1 MSALRKLLAVIL
13 DWPKTTVLLALALVA
28 GGVYVSQRLAV
39 DVFPDIKV
47 PRVTIQTEAGGLT
60 AEEVEQRITVPIESA
75 MNGLKGVTNI
85 RSSSGGGL
93 SFVWVDFDWA
103 SDPDSARFRVFERLG
118 QVRESLPKEAEPEI
132 APVIS
137 VSGEIMMVALVSDS
151 TNVTGLALR
160 EIAEFSLRNRLLA
173 IPGIAQVV
181 AIGGNLPE
189 YRIGYSPR
197 QLAQYGLGVN
207 DLAEAVGA
215 SRTWSSGGYLAD
227 VNGEEL
233 SVRQVARADT
243 AEDLASVWVP
253 NEAGTPIRLGSVANV
268 SLAGAPRRGSA
279 SFNGRD
285 AVVVSIQKAPGGN
298 TLELTKQVEKA
309 LDEFALPPGVRIE
322 KDAYRQSDFINL
334 SISNGRNMVRDAAL
348 IVVIVLGLTLMS
360 FRALLIVLLTM
371 PVSIGAGLLL
381 FPHLGLGVNIMTLGG
396 LAVAVGDIV
405 DSAIIFTEI
414 FRRRMRGNP
423 KADILAAALEVAPGV
438 AFSGLIIVIV
448 FFPLFFLNGMEG
460 EFFKPLAYAY
470 LAVFACSV
478 AAAFLVTPA
487 LALLLGR
494 GGPRSVAAADGT
506 EPVPPRVADAT
517 KPPRAPFAE
526 RVLQWIYTPFLALAV
541 RFPKVVVLLAAALV
555 GVSVWYGAR
564 FGSSF
569 LPPFHEDT
577 YTVFVSLVPGTS
589 LAESERV
596 SENVVKKLLEV
607 DGVLSVTRKTGR
619 AERDQHAEPVS
630 ASELIVRV
638 DMKRNPDEL
647 RAAMNAVIKSVPGAS
662 CMIGYPI
669 AHRISAVLSGSAAEL
684 SLNIFGDKPEDIRA
698 AAARAKELL
707 ATMPEVG
714 DFQANREILVD
725 TVKIDYDRERL
736 AHEGLTLADAGE
748 QVSAAFNGRVLG
760 TVAEGQNRRDVTL
773 RLEEGEADEEA
784 VKKLLIKTRTGR
796 FVRLDDIA
804 DVHREEASNLVI
816 HENGRRQALITLNP
830 APGVSVGELVSSLAR
845 RLGPEL
851 AAFGCTAEFGGTY
864 QANISARRTL
874 VTFSVV
880 LLFVVFFV
888 LLVATKAPMRAFVV
902 MATLPLALVGAVGAV
917 ALTGRIVSIASAVG
931 LITVAGFVI
940 RNGLLLENRYA
951 ELEREGHM
959 PIEAIRLGSRERMVP
974 ILMTS
979 LTTVLGLV
987 PIVAALDVPGG
998 EILAPL
1004 AAVQFGGLVVATVA
1018 ALVVVPA
1025 LSVLVV
1031 PRAAVPTLHTSP
1043 RDENVV

>member
-1 MSALRKLLAVIL
+1 M
-13 DWPKTTVLLALALVA
+13 
-28 GGVYVSQRLAV
+28 
-39 DVFPDIKV
+39 
-47 PRVTIQTEAGGLT
+47 
-60 AEEVEQRITVPIESA
+60 
-75 MNGLKGVTNI
+75 
-85 RSSSGGGL
+85 
-93 SFVWVDFDWA
+93 
-103 SDPDSARFRVFERLG
+103 
-118 QVRESLPKEAEPEI
+118 
-132 APVIS
+132 
-137 VSGEIMMVALVSDS
+137 
-151 TNVTGLALR
+151 
-160 EIAEFSLRNRLLA
+160 
-173 IPGIAQVV
+173 
-181 AIGGNLPE
+181 
-189 YRIGYSPR
+189 
-197 QLAQYGLGVN
+197 
-207 DLAEAVGA
+207 
-215 SRTWSSGGYLAD
+215 
-227 VNGEEL
+227 
-233 SVRQVARADT
+233 
-243 AEDLASVWVP
+243 
-253 NEAGTPIRLGSVANV
+253 
-268 SLAGAPRRGSA
+268 
-279 SFNGRD
+279 
-285 AVVVSIQKAPGGN
+285 VVSIQKAPGGN
-298 TLELTKQVEKA
+298 TLELTKLVETA

-348 IVVIVLGLTLMS
+348 IVVVVLGLTLMS

-381 FPHLGLGVNIMTLGG
+381 FPHLDLGVNIMTLGG

-438 AFSGLIIVIV
+438 AFSGLIIALV

-487 LALLLGR
+487 LALLFGW

-506 EPVPPRVADAT
+506 DPVPPRAADAT

-526 RVLQWIYTPFLALAV
+526 RVLQWVYTPFLALAV

-804 DVHREEASNLVI
+804 DVHREDASNLVI

-830 APGVSVGELVSSLAR
+830 APGVSVGELVSSLAH

-888 LLVATKAPMRAFVV
+888 LLVATKAPMRAFTV

-951 ELEREGHM
+951 ELEREGHG

-1004 AAVQFGGLVVATVA
+1004 AAVQLGGLVIATVA

-1025 LSVLVV
+1025 LSVIVA
-1031 PRAAVPTLHTSP
+1031 PRSKET
-1043 RDENVV
+1043 

>member
-1 MSALRKLLAVIL
+1 MNILRKLLSVVL
-13 DWPKTTVLLALALVA
+13 EWPKATVLLALALV
-28 GGVYVSQRLAV
+28 GGGMCVSRRLAV

-75 MNGLKGVTNI
+75 MNGLKGVANI

-103 SDPDSARFRVFERLG
+103 SDPDSVRFRVFERLG

-137 VSGEIMMVALVSDS
+137 VSGEIMMVALVAES
-151 TNVTGLALR
+151 TNVTGIALR
-160 EIAEFSLRNRLLA
+160 EIAEYSLRNRLLA

-227 VNGEEL
+227 VKGEEL
-233 SVRQVARADT
+233 PVRQVARADT
-243 AEDLASVWVP
+243 ADDLASVWVP
-253 NEAGTPIRLGSVANV
+253 NDAGTPIRLGSVAGV

-285 AVVVSIQKAPGGN
+285 AVVVSVQKAPGGN

-371 PVSIGAGLLL
+371 PVSIGTGLLL
-381 FPHLGLGVNIMTLGG
+381 FPSLGLGVNIMTLGG

-414 FRRRMRGNP
+414 FRRRVRENP
-423 KADILAAALEVAPGV
+423 KAEILSAALEVAPGV
-438 AFSGLIIVIV
+438 AFSGLVISLV
-448 FFPLFFLNGMEG
+448 FLPLFSLNGMEG

-487 LALLLGR
+487 LALLFGCGKRGR
-494 GGPRSVAAADGT
+494 RVEND
-506 EPVPPRVADAT
+506 VPYHAG
-517 KPPRAPFAE
+517 FAE
-526 RVLQWIYTPFLALAV
+526 RILQWIYTPFLAVSV
-541 RFPKVVVLLAAALV
+541 RFPKFVILLASTLVAA
-555 GVSVWYGAR
+555 SIWYGAR

-577 YTVFVSLVPGTS
+577 FTVFVSLVPGSS

-638 DMKRNPDEL
+638 DMKKDQDGL

-684 SLNIFGDKPEDIRA
+684 ALNIFGEKPEDIRA
-698 AAARAKELL
+698 AAARAKAVL
-707 ATMPEVG
+707 AEIPQVG

-748 QVSAAFNGRVLG
+748 QVSAAFNGRILG

-773 RLEEGEADEEA
+773 RLEEGDADEEA

-830 APGVSVGELVSSLAR
+830 APGVSVGELVNLLAQ

-851 AAFGCTAEFGGTY
+851 ATFGCTAEFGGTY
-864 QANISARRTL
+864 QANISARKTL
-874 VTFSVV
+874 VTFSIA
-880 LLFVVFFV
+880 LLVVVFFV
-888 LLVATKAPMRAFVV
+888 LMVATRSPLRAFVV
-902 MATLPLALVGAVGAV
+902 MATLPLALVGAVVAV
-917 ALTGRIVSIASAVG
+917 EFTGRIVSIASTVG

-951 ELEREGHM
+951 ELEREGHE
-959 PIEAIRLGSRERMVP
+959 PNEAIRLGSRERMVP

-979 LTTVLGLV
+979 LTTVFGLI

-1004 AAVQFGGLVVATVA
+1004 AAVQLGGLVVATVA
-1018 ALVVVPA
+1018 ALVVVPS
-1025 LSVLVV
+1025 LSVLV
-1031 PRAAVPTLHTSP
+1031 LSK
-1043 RDENVV
+1043 NLK

>member
-1 MSALRKLLAVIL
+1 MSALRKLLAVVL
-13 DWPKTTVLLALALVA
+13 DWPKTTVLFALALVA

-298 TLELTKQVEKA
+298 TLELTKQVERA

-348 IVVIVLGLTLMS
+348 IVVVLGLTLMS

-405 DSAIIFTEI
+405 DSAIIFTDI
-414 FRRRMRGNP
+414 FRRRIHGNP

-438 AFSGLIIVIV
+438 AFSGLIIALV

-478 AAAFLVTPA
+478 VAAFLVTPA
-487 LALLLGR
+487 LALLFGW

-506 EPVPPRVADAT
+506 DRVPPRAADAT

-541 RFPKVVVLLAAALV
+541 RFPKVVVLLAVALV

-596 SENVVKKLLEV
+596 SENVVKKLLEI

-638 DMKRNPDEL
+638 DMKQNPDEL

-684 SLNIFGDKPEDIRA
+684 SLNVFGDKPEDIRA

-773 RLEEGEADEEA
+773 RMEEGEADEEA

-830 APGVSVGELVSSLAR
+830 APGVSVGELVSSLAH

-888 LLVATKAPMRAFVV
+888 LLVATKAPMRAFTV

-940 RNGLLLENRYA
+940 RNGLLLENRYV
-951 ELEREGHM
+951 ELEREGHG

-987 PIVAALDVPGG
+987 PIVVALDVPGG

-1004 AAVQFGGLVVATVA
+1004 AAVQLGGLVVATIA

-1025 LSVLVV
+1025 LSVIVA
-1031 PRAAVPTLHTSP
+1031 PRSKET
-1043 RDENVV
+1043 

>member
-348 IVVIVLGLTLMS
+348 IVVVVLGLTLMS

-487 LALLLGR
+487 LA
-494 GGPRSVAAADGT
+494 P
-506 EPVPPRVADAT
+506 
-517 KPPRAPFAE
+517 PFAE

-541 RFPKVVVLLAAALV
+541 RLPKVVVLLAAALV

-684 SLNIFGDKPEDIRA
+684 SLNVFGDKPEDIRA

-796 FVRLDDIA
+796 FVRLDDVA

-830 APGVSVGELVSSLAR
+830 APGVSVGELVNSLAR

-880 LLFVVFFV
+880 PVSVVFFV
-888 LLVATKAPMRAFVV
+888 LLVATKSPMRAFVV
-902 MATLPLALVGAVGAV
+902 MATLPLALVGAVAAV

-951 ELEREGHM
+951 ELEREGHV

-1004 AAVQFGGLVVATVA
+1004 AAVQLGGLVVATVA

-1025 LSVLVV
+1025 LSVLAT
-1031 PRAAVPTLHTSP
+1031 PRAKHA
-1043 RDENVV
+1043 

>member
-1 MSALRKLLAVIL
+1 MSALRKLLTVVL
-13 DWPKTTVLLALALVA
+13 DWPKATVLLALALVG
-28 GGVYVSQRLAV
+28 GGVYVAQHLAV

-93 SFVWVDFDWA
+93 SFVWVDFDWS
-103 SDPDSARFRVFERLG
+103 SDPDAARFHVFERLG

-137 VSGEIMMVALVSDS
+137 VSGEIMMVALVSES

-160 EIAEFSLRNRLLA
+160 EIAEYSLRNRLLA

-189 YRIGYSPR
+189 LRIGYSPR

-207 DLAEAVGA
+207 DLAEAVGS

-268 SLAGAPRRGSA
+268 SIAGAPRRGSA

-285 AVVVSIQKAPGGN
+285 AVVVSVQKAPGGN
-298 TLELTKQVEKA
+298 TLELTKQVAEA
-309 LDEFALPPGVRIE
+309 LDSFALPPGVRIE

-334 SISNGRNMVRDAAL
+334 SISNGRDMVRGAVL

-381 FPHLGLGVNIMTLGG
+381 FPSMGLGVNIMTLGG

-414 FRRRMRGNP
+414 FRRRVRGNP
-423 KADILAAALEVAPGV
+423 KAEILAAALEVAPGV
-438 AFSGLIIVIV
+438 AFSGLIIIIV
-448 FFPLFFLNGMEG
+448 FLPLFFLNGMEG

-487 LALLLGR
+487 LTMLVGCGKKPAPDAQPSQ
-494 GGPRSVAAADGT
+494 PRPSI
-506 EPVPPRVADAT
+506 P
-517 KPPRAPFAE
+517 E
-526 RVLQWIYTPFLALAV
+526 RILQWIYTPFLALAV
-541 RFPKVVVLLAAALV
+541 RFPKIVILLAAAIV
-555 GVSVWYGAR
+555 GASLWYGAR

-577 YTVFVSLVPGTS
+577 FTVFVSLVPGTS

-596 SENVVKKLLEV
+596 SENVVRKLLEI
-607 DGVLSVTRKTGR
+607 DGILSVTRKTGR

-638 DMKRNPDEL
+638 DMKKSQDEL
-647 RAAMNAVIKSVPGAS
+647 RAAMSAVIKSVPGAS

-684 SLNIFGDKPEDIRA
+684 TLNIFGGKPEDIRA
-698 AAARAKELL
+698 AAARAKALL
-707 ATMPEVG
+707 SQMPEVA

-748 QVSAAFNGRVLG
+748 QVSAAFNGRILG

-773 RLEEGEADEEA
+773 RLEGGEAGEDS
-784 VKKLLIKTRTGR
+784 VRQLLIKTRTGR

-804 DVHREEASNLVI
+804 NVHREEASNLVI

-830 APGVSVGELVSSLAR
+830 TPGVSVGELVDLLTR

-864 QANISARRTL
+864 QANISARKTL
-874 VTFSVV
+874 TTFSVV
-880 LLFVVFFV
+880 LFVIVFFV
-888 LLVATKAPMRAFVV
+888 LVMATKAPMRAFVV
-902 MATLPLALVGAVGAV
+902 MATLPLALVGAVVAV
-917 ALTGRIVSIASAVG
+917 EFTGRVVSVASAVG

-951 ELEREGHM
+951 ELEREGRS
-959 PIEAIRLGSRERMVP
+959 PVEAIRLGSRERMIP

-979 LTTVLGLV
+979 LTTVFGLV

-1004 AAVQFGGLVVATVA
+1004 AAVQLGGLVVATVA
-1018 ALVVVPA
+1018 ALIVVPA
-1025 LSVLVV
+1025 LSILV
-1031 PRAAVPTLHTSP
+1031 SP
-1043 RDENVV
+1043 KAK

>member
-1 MSALRKLLAVIL
+1 MSALRKLLTVVL
-13 DWPKTTVLLALALVA
+13 DWPKATVLLALALVG
-28 GGVYVSQRLAV
+28 GGVYVAQHLAV

-93 SFVWVDFDWA
+93 SFVWVDFDWS
-103 SDPDSARFRVFERLG
+103 SDPDAARFHVFERLG

-137 VSGEIMMVALVSDS
+137 VSGEIMMVALVSES
-151 TNVTGLALR
+151 TTVTGLALR
-160 EIAEFSLRNRLLA
+160 EIAEYSLRNRLLA

-189 YRIGYSPR
+189 LRIGYSPR

-207 DLAEAVGA
+207 DLAEAVGS

-268 SLAGAPRRGSA
+268 SIAGAPRRGSA

-285 AVVVSIQKAPGGN
+285 AVVVSVQKAPGGN
-298 TLELTKQVEKA
+298 TLELTKQVAEA
-309 LDEFALPPGVRIE
+309 LDSFALPPGVRIE

-334 SISNGRNMVRDAAL
+334 SISNGRDMVRGAVL

-381 FPHLGLGVNIMTLGG
+381 FPSMGLGVNIMTLGG

-414 FRRRMRGNP
+414 FRRRVRGNP
-423 KADILAAALEVAPGV
+423 KAEILAAALEVAPGV
-438 AFSGLIIVIV
+438 AFSGLIIIIV
-448 FFPLFFLNGMEG
+448 FLPLFFLNGMEG

-487 LALLLGR
+487 LTMLVGCGKKPAPDAQPSQ
-494 GGPRSVAAADGT
+494 PRPSI
-506 EPVPPRVADAT
+506 P
-517 KPPRAPFAE
+517 E
-526 RVLQWIYTPFLALAV
+526 RILQWIYTPFLALAV
-541 RFPKVVVLLAAALV
+541 RFPKIVILLAAAIV
-555 GVSVWYGAR
+555 GASLWYGAR

-569 LPPFHEDT
+569 LPPLHEDT
-577 YTVFVSLVPGTS
+577 FTVFVSLVPGTS

-596 SENVVKKLLEV
+596 SENVVRKLLEI
-607 DGVLSVTRKTGR
+607 DGILSVTRKTGR

-638 DMKRNPDEL
+638 DMKKSQDEL
-647 RAAMNAVIKSVPGAS
+647 RAAMSAVIKSVPGAS

-684 SLNIFGDKPEDIRA
+684 TLNIFGGKPEDIRA
-698 AAARAKELL
+698 AAARAKALL
-707 ATMPEVG
+707 SQMPEVA

-748 QVSAAFNGRVLG
+748 QVSAAFNGRILG

-773 RLEEGEADEEA
+773 RLEGGEAGEDS
-784 VKKLLIKTRTGR
+784 VRQLLIKTRTGR

-804 DVHREEASNLVI
+804 NVHREEASNLVI

-830 APGVSVGELVSSLAR
+830 TPGVSVGELVDLLTR

-864 QANISARRTL
+864 QANISARKTL
-874 VTFSVV
+874 TTFSVV
-880 LLFVVFFV
+880 LFVIVFFV
-888 LLVATKAPMRAFVV
+888 LVMATKAPMRAFVV
-902 MATLPLALVGAVGAV
+902 MATLPLALVGAVVAV
-917 ALTGRIVSIASAVG
+917 EFTGRIVSVASAVG

-951 ELEREGHM
+951 ELEREGRS
-959 PIEAIRLGSRERMVP
+959 PVEAIRLGSRERMIP

-979 LTTVLGLV
+979 LTTVFGLV

-1004 AAVQFGGLVVATVA
+1004 AAVQLGGLVVATVA
-1018 ALVVVPA
+1018 ALIVVPA
-1025 LSVLVV
+1025 LSILV
-1031 PRAAVPTLHTSP
+1031 SP
-1043 RDENVV
+1043 KAK

>member
-243 AEDLASVWVP
+243 TEDLASVWVP

-298 TLELTKQVEKA
+298 TLELTKQAERA
-309 LDEFALPPGVRIE
+309 LDEFTLPPGVRIE

-371 PVSIGAGLLL
+371 PVSIGAGLIL

-517 KPPRAPFAE
+517 KPSRAPFAE
-526 RVLQWIYTPFLALAV
+526 RVLQWFYTPFLALAV
-541 RFPKVVVLLAAALV
+541 RFPKLVVLFAAALV
-555 GVSVWYGAR
+555 GTAVWYGAR

-638 DMKRNPDEL
+638 DMAKNPDEL

-684 SLNIFGDKPEDIRA
+684 SLNVFGDKPEDIRA

-773 RLEEGEADEEA
+773 RLEDGEEDEEA

-830 APGVSVGELVSSLAR
+830 APGVSVGELVNVLAQ

-851 AAFGCTAEFGGTY
+851 ATFGCTAEFGGTY

-874 VTFSVV
+874 MTFSVV

-888 LLVATKAPMRAFVV
+888 LLVATKAPMRAVTV

-951 ELEREGHM
+951 ELEREGHV

-979 LTTVLGLV
+979 LTTVFGLV

-1004 AAVQFGGLVVATVA
+1004 AAVQLGGLVVATVA
-1018 ALVVVPA
+1018 ALVLVPS
-1025 LSVLVV
+1025 LSVL
-1031 PRAAVPTLHTSP
+1031 AVPKANP
-1043 RDENVV
+1043 

>member
-1 MSALRKLLAVIL
+1 MNILGKLLAIVL
-13 DWPKTTVLLALALVA
+13 DWPKTTVLLALALV
-28 GGVYVSQRLAV
+28 GGGAYVSQRLAV

-60 AEEVEQRITVPIESA
+60 AEEVEQLITVPIESA

-93 SFVWVDFDWA
+93 SFVWVDFDWT
-103 SDPDSARFRVFERLG
+103 SDPNSARFRVFERLG
-118 QVRESLPKEAEPEI
+118 QVRESLPKEADPEI

-137 VSGEIMMVALVSDS
+137 VSGEIMMIALVSES

-160 EIAEFSLRNRLLA
+160 EIAEYPLRNRLLA

-181 AIGGNLPE
+181 AIGGSLPE
-189 YRIGYSPR
+189 FRIGYSPR
-197 QLAQYGLGVN
+197 QLAQYGLGVS
-207 DLAEAVGA
+207 DLEEAVGA
-215 SRTWSSGGYLAD
+215 SRTWASGGYLAD
-227 VNGEEL
+227 VKGEEL
-233 SVRQVARADT
+233 SVRQIARADT
-243 AEDLASVWVP
+243 AADLASVWVP
-253 NEAGTPIRLGSVANV
+253 NAAGTPIRLGSVANV

-285 AVVVSIQKAPGGN
+285 AVVVSVLKAPGGN

-309 LDEFALPPGVRIE
+309 LDGFALPSGVRIE
-322 KDAYRQSDFINL
+322 KSAYRQSDFINL
-334 SISNGRNMVRDAAL
+334 SISNGRDMVRGAVL

-360 FRALLIVLLTM
+360 LRALLTVLLTM

-381 FPHLGLGVNIMTLGG
+381 FPSMGLGINIMTLGG

-414 FRRRMRGNP
+414 FQRRTRENP
-423 KADILAAALEVAPGV
+423 KAEILAAALEVAPGV
-438 AFSGLIIVIV
+438 AFSGLIIIIV
-448 FFPLFFLNGMEG
+448 FLPLFFLNGMEG

-487 LALLLGR
+487 LTLLIGR
-494 GGPRSVAAADGT
+494 GRKSCVNAK
-506 EPVPPRVADAT
+506 VSPPR
-517 KPPRAPFAE
+517 PSIAE
-526 RVLQWIYTPFLALAV
+526 RILQTIYTPFLALAV
-541 RFPKVVVLLAAALV
+541 RVPKLVILLSSALV
-555 GVSVWYGAR
+555 GVSLWYGSG

-577 YTVFVSLVPGTS
+577 FTVFVSLVPGTS

-596 SENVVKKLLEV
+596 SENVVRKLLEI

-638 DMKRNPDEL
+638 DMAKSQNKL
-647 RAAMNAVIKSVPGAS
+647 RSAMNAVIKSVPGAS

-684 SLNIFGDKPEDIRA
+684 TLNIFGEKPEDIRA
-698 AAARAKELL
+698 AAARAKDLL
-707 ATMPEVG
+707 AQMPEVA

-725 TVKIDYDRERL
+725 TVKIEYDRERL
-736 AHEGLTLADAGE
+736 AHEGLTIADAGD

-760 TVAEGQNRRDVTL
+760 MIAKGQNRRDVTL
-773 RLEEGEADEEA
+773 RLEEGDTDEEA
-784 VKKLLIKTRTGR
+784 VKKLLLKTRTGR

-830 APGVSVGELVSSLAR
+830 ASGISVGELVELLAR

-851 AAFGCTAEFGGTY
+851 VPFDCTAEFGGTY
-864 QANISARRTL
+864 QANLSARRTL
-874 VTFSVV
+874 MTFSVV
-880 LLFVVFFV
+880 LLVAIFFV
-888 LLVATKAPMRAFVV
+888 LVVATKAPIRAFVV
-902 MATLPLALVGAVGAV
+902 MATLPLALVGAVIAV
-917 ALTGRIVSIASAVG
+917 ALTGRIVSVASAVG

-940 RNGLLLENRYA
+940 RNGLLLENRYS
-951 ELEREGHM
+951 ELEREGRE
-959 PIEAIRLGSRERMVP
+959 PSEAIRIGSRERMVP

-979 LTTVLGLV
+979 LTTVFGLV
-987 PIVAALDVPGG
+987 PIVAAFDIPGG

-1004 AAVQFGGLVVATVA
+1004 AAVQLGGLVVATLA
-1018 ALVVVPA
+1018 ALVVIPA
-1025 LSVLVV
+1025 LSILVA
-1031 PRAAVPTLHTSP
+1031 RWK
-1043 RDENVV
+1043 

>member
-1 MSALRKLLAVIL
+1 MSALRKLLAVVL

-28 GGVYVSQRLAV
+28 GGVYVSQQLAV

-60 AEEVEQRITVPIESA
+60 AEEVEQRITVPVESA

-243 AEDLASVWVP
+243 AEDLAAVWVP

-309 LDEFALPPGVRIE
+309 LDGFALPPGVRIE

-348 IVVIVLGLTLMS
+348 IVVIVLGLTLTS

-423 KADILAAALEVAPGV
+423 KADIFAAALEVAPGV
-438 AFSGLIIVIV
+438 AFSGLVIVLV

-487 LALLLGR
+487 LALLFGW
-494 GGPRSVAAADGT
+494 GGPRSVVAAGAT
-506 EPVPPRVADAT
+506 SVPLANGKSDA
-517 KPPRAPFAE
+517 KPISPRAPFAE
-526 RVLQWIYTPFLALAV
+526 RILQWFYTPFLALAV
-541 RFPKVVVLLAAALV
+541 RLPKLVVLLSAALV

-596 SENVVKKLLEV
+596 SENVVKKLLEIE
-607 DGVLSVTRKTGR
+607 GVLSVTRKTGR

-647 RAAMNAVIKSVPGAS
+647 RTAMNAVIKSVPGAS

-698 AAARAKELL
+698 AAARAKGLL
-707 ATMPEVG
+707 AKMPEVG

-773 RLEEGEADEEA
+773 RLEEGEADEDA
-784 VKKLLIKTRTGR
+784 VTKLLIKTRTGR

-804 DVHREEASNLVI
+804 DIHREEASNLVI

-830 APGVSVGELVSSLAR
+830 APGVSVGELVGLLAR

-888 LLVATKAPMRAFVV
+888 LLVATKSPMRAFTM
-902 MATLPLALVGAVGAV
+902 MATLPLALVGAVVAV

-951 ELEREGHM
+951 ELEREGHV

-1004 AAVQFGGLVVATVA
+1004 AAVQLGGLVVATVA

-1025 LSVLVV
+1025 LSVLAT
-1031 PRAAVPTLHTSP
+1031 PRAKHA
-1043 RDENVV
+1043 

>member
-1 MSALRKLLAVIL
+1 MSALRKLLAVVL
-13 DWPKTTVLLALALVA
+13 DWPKTPVLLALALV
-28 GGVYVSQRLAV
+28 GGGAYVSQRLAV

-285 AVVVSIQKAPGGN
+285 AVIVSIQKAPGGN
-298 TLELTKQVEKA
+298 TLELTKQAERA
-309 LDEFALPPGVRIE
+309 LDEFTLPPGVRIE

-371 PVSIGAGLLL
+371 PVSIGAGLIL

-405 DSAIIFTEI
+405 DSSIIFTEI
-414 FRRRMRGNP
+414 FRRRMREHP

-478 AAAFLVTPA
+478 ATAFLVTPA

-517 KPPRAPFAE
+517 KPSRAPFAE
-526 RVLQWIYTPFLALAV
+526 RVLQWFYTPFLALAV
-541 RFPKVVVLLAAALV
+541 RFPKLVVLFAAALV
-555 GVSVWYGAR
+555 GTAVWYGAR

-638 DMKRNPDEL
+638 DMAKNPDEL

-684 SLNIFGDKPEDIRA
+684 SLNVFGDKPEDIRA
-698 AAARAKELL
+698 AAARAKKLL

-773 RLEEGEADEEA
+773 RLEDGEEDEEA

-830 APGVSVGELVSSLAR
+830 APGVSVGELVNVLAQ

-851 AAFGCTAEFGGTY
+851 ATFGCTAEFGGTY

-874 VTFSVV
+874 MTFSVI

-888 LLVATKAPMRAFVV
+888 LLVATKAPMRAVTV

-951 ELEREGHM
+951 ELEREGHG

-979 LTTVLGLV
+979 LTTVFGLV

-1004 AAVQFGGLVVATVA
+1004 AAVQLGGLVVATVA
-1018 ALVVVPA
+1018 ALVLVPS
-1025 LSVLVV
+1025 LSVL
-1031 PRAAVPTLHTSP
+1031 AVPKANP
-1043 RDENVV
+1043 

>member
-1 MSALRKLLAVIL
+1 MSALRKLLAIVL
-13 DWPKTTVLLALALVA
+13 DWPKTTVMFALALVA
-28 GGVYVSQRLAV
+28 GGVYVSQQLAV

-60 AEEVEQRITVPIESA
+60 AEEVEQRITIPIESA

-197 QLAQYGLGVN
+197 RLAQYGLGVN

-309 LDEFALPPGVRIE
+309 IGEFALPPGVRIE

-334 SISNGRNMVRDAAL
+334 SISNGRNMVRDAVL

-381 FPHLGLGVNIMTLGG
+381 FPHLGLGINIMTLGG

-438 AFSGLIIVIV
+438 AFSGLIIVLV

-460 EFFKPLAYAY
+460 EFFKPLAYAF
-470 LAVFACSV
+470 LAIFACSV
-478 AAAFLVTPA
+478 AAAFFVTPA
-487 LALLLGR
+487 LALLFGR
-494 GGPRSVAAADGT
+494 SSAKTEKEDAA
-506 EPVPPRVADAT
+506 
-517 KPPRAPFAE
+517 PPRAPFAE

-541 RFPKVVVLLAAALV
+541 RLPKLVVLLAAALV
-555 GVSVWYGAR
+555 VGSAWHGAR

-596 SENVVKKLLEV
+596 SENVVRKLLEI

-707 ATMPEVG
+707 ATTPEVG

-725 TVKIDYDRERL
+725 TLKIDYDRERL

-748 QVSAAFNGRVLG
+748 QVSATFNGRVLG

-773 RLEEGEADEEA
+773 RLEDGESDEES
-784 VKKLLIKTRTGR
+784 VKKLLVKTRTGR
-796 FVRLDDIA
+796 YVRLDDIA

-830 APGVSVGELVSSLAR
+830 APGVSVGELVNVLAR
-845 RLGPEL
+845 RLAPEL
-851 AAFGCTAEFGGTY
+851 AVFGCTAEFGGTY

-874 VTFSVV
+874 MTFSAV
-880 LLFVVFFV
+880 LIFVVFFV
-888 LLVATKAPMRAFVV
+888 LLVATKSPMRAFVV

-951 ELEREGHM
+951 ELEREGHG

-1004 AAVQFGGLVVATVA
+1004 AAVQFGGLVVATIA

-1025 LSVLVV
+1025 LSVLVN
-1031 PRAAVPTLHTSP
+1031 PRAATS
-1043 RDENVV
+1043 RNLAHDA

>member
-1 MSALRKLLAVIL
+1 MSPLGKLLAIIL
-13 DWPKTTVLLALALVA
+13 EWPKTTVFLALALV
-28 GGVYVSQRLAV
+28 GGGAFVSQHLAV

-75 MNGLKGVTNI
+75 MNGLKGVTKI

-103 SDPDSARFRVFERLG
+103 ADPDAARFHVFERLG
-118 QVRESLPKEAEPEI
+118 QVRDALPQEAEPEI

-137 VSGEIMMVALVSDS
+137 VSGEIMMVALVSES
-151 TNVTGLALR
+151 TNVTSLALR
-160 EIAEFSLRNRLLA
+160 EIAEYSLRNRLLA

-189 YRIGYSPR
+189 LRIGYSPR

-227 VNGEEL
+227 VKGEEL

-243 AEDLASVWVP
+243 AADLAAIWVP
-253 NEAGTPIRLGSVANV
+253 NADGTPIRLGSVANV

-285 AVVVSIQKAPGGN
+285 AVVVSVQKAPGGN
-298 TLELTKQVEKA
+298 TLELTKQVEEA
-309 LDEFALPPGVRIE
+309 IEGFTLPPGVRIE

-334 SISNGRNMVRDAAL
+334 SISNGRDMVRGAVL
-348 IVVIVLGLTLMS
+348 IVILVLGITLMS
-360 FRALLIVLLTM
+360 LRALMIVLLTM

-381 FPHLGLGVNIMTLGG
+381 FPALGLGVNIMTLGG

-414 FRRRMRGNP
+414 FQRRVRGNP
-423 KADILAAALEVAPGV
+423 KMEILAAALEVAPGV

-448 FFPLFFLNGMEG
+448 FLPLFFLNGMEG

-487 LALLLGR
+487 LTLLIGR
-494 GGPRSVAAADGT
+494 GRKSAGDAKEAA
-506 EPVPPRVADAT
+506 PSPSI
-517 KPPRAPFAE
+517 AE
-526 RVLQWIYTPFLALAV
+526 RILQAIYTPFLALSV
-541 RFPKVVVLLAAALV
+541 RLPKLVLLLSAALV
-555 GVSVWYGAR
+555 GVSIWYGAK

-577 YTVFVSLVPGTS
+577 FTVFVSLVPGTS

-596 SENVVKKLLEV
+596 SENIVRKLLEI
-607 DGVLSVTRKTGR
+607 DGILSVTRKTGR

-638 DMKRNPDEL
+638 DMTKDQNAL
-647 RAAMNAVIKSVPGAS
+647 RAAMNAVIKSVPGTS

-684 SLNIFGDKPEDIRA
+684 ALNIFGEKPEAIRA
-698 AAARAKELL
+698 AAARAKEIL
-707 ATMPEVG
+707 AQMPEVA

-748 QVSAAFNGRVLG
+748 QVSAAFNGRILG

-773 RLEEGEADEEA
+773 RLEEGDTDEEA
-784 VKKLLIKTRTGR
+784 VKKLLLKTRTGR

-830 APGVSVGELVSSLAR
+830 APGVSVGELVEHLAQ

-851 AAFGCTAEFGGTY
+851 VPFGCTAEFGGTY

-874 VTFSVV
+874 TTFSAV
-880 LLFVVFFV
+880 LLVLVFFILV
-888 LLVATKAPMRAFVV
+888 VATKAPIRAFIV
-902 MATLPLALVGAVGAV
+902 MATLPLALVGAVIAV
-917 ALTGRIVSIASAVG
+917 ALTGRIVSVASAVG

-951 ELEREGHM
+951 ELEREGHE
-959 PIEAIRLGSRERMVP
+959 PAEAIRIGSRERMIP

-979 LTTVLGLV
+979 LTTVFGLI

-1004 AAVQFGGLVVATVA
+1004 AAVQLGGLVVATIA
-1018 ALVVVPA
+1018 ALIVIPAAGMA
-1025 LSVLVV
+1025 LSARSRVRRGIVRV
-1031 PRAAVPTLHTSP
+1031 
-1043 RDENVV
+1043 